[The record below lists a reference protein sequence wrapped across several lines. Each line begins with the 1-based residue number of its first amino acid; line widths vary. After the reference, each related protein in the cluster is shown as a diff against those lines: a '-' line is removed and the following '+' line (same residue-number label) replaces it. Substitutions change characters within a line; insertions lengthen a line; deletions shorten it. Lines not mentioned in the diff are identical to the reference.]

1 MSWPWPE
8 GAARRH
14 AGALLAAPLAL
25 LTACR
30 APAPPR
36 GGAAAPGPAAGNPV
50 GQQEAEEAMPEVKL
64 FDPSG
69 GQGGRLLPPLGNP
82 SAPPL
87 GAGGAGGAWN

>member
-30 APAPPR
+30 ATAPP
-36 GGAAAPGPAAGNPV
+36 GGAAGPGPAAGNPV

-64 FDPSG
+64 FEPSG
-69 GQGGRLLPPLGNP
+69 GQGGRLLPPLGKP

-87 GAGGAGGAWN
+87 GAGGAGGAGN